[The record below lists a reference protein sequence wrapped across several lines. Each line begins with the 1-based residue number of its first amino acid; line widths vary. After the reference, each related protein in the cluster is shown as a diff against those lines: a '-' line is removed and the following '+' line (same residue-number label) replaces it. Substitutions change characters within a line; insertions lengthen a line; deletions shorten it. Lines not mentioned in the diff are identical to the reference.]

1 MRRRNNSGILI
12 AIVAL
17 AVAIAYIFSSLFGGF
32 GPGETGDGAPIEVNV
47 GATVEIAAEPVVDA
61 EITEAQTDEEVQ
73 AVEYVFNVPANDD
86 IRYNGEAID
95 FAQYEALVDEAAARR
110 ATIRLIRDPSVS
122 VEFGDR
128 LRDVVNELNVEY
140 VEE

>member
-1 MRRRNNSGILI
+1 MRRRRNNSGILI

-17 AVAIAYIFSSLFGGF
+17 AAAIAYVFSSLFGGF
-32 GPGETGDGAPIEVNV
+32 GPGEAGGGAPVEVDV
-47 GATVEIAAEPVVDA
+47 GVGNEAPAEPAVEA
-61 EITEAQTDEEVQ
+61 EPAEEAEGVE
-73 AVEYVFNVPANDD
+73 AVEYVFDVPANDD

-95 FAQYEALVDEAAARR
+95 FAQYEALVAEAAERR

-122 VEFGDR
+122 VEFGER
-128 LRDVVNELNVEY
+128 LREVVNELNVEY